1 MLSMESLLW
10 AGCWQEGYRR
20 RGEAGWGRGGVGQG
34 WRRCESP
41 RGQGRRQESYVGPA
55 GVGLR
60 GAQHRGYWPQRPA
73 TWLVTHPVSEPRASY
88 LRQVRSGV
96 S

>member
-1 MLSMESLLW
+1 MLSMESLLRP
-10 AGCWQEGYRR
+10 GCWQEGYGRQ
-20 RGEAGWGRGGVGQG
+20 GEAGWGRGGVGQG

-60 GAQHRGYWPQRPA
+60 GDSTGDIGLSVQPRGWS
-73 TWLVTHPVSEPRASY
+73 LI
-88 LRQVRSGV
+88 L
-96 S
+96 